1 MPINQSLI
9 AELQH
14 EGLGTRKLLE
24 RVKEDTYSYQPHEKS
39 MTLLKLASH
48 VAEIPSW
55 LEPTVQLGEMDFA
68 KMDYKP
74 PVVQNNKDLL
84 DLFDNSLKIGVE
96 ALKKAD
102 DANLMET
109 WTAKNNGAVVFAMPR
124 VQVVRS
130 MIMNHLVHHRAQL
143 GVYLRMTDVPLPSI
157 YGPTADEH

>member
-9 AELQH
+9 SELQH
-14 EGLGTRKLLE
+14 EALGTRKLLE
-24 RVKEDTYSYQPHEKS
+24 RVKEDTYGYQPHAKS
-39 MTLLKLASH
+39 TTLIRLATH
-48 VAEIPSW
+48 IAEIPGW
-55 LEPTVQLGEMDFA
+55 LEPTIQLGEMDFA

-74 PVVQNNKDLL
+74 PVIQNNKDLL

-102 DANLMET
+102 DSNLMET